1 MYILADPFSTFS
13 CQNVTCPQA
22 PFVPEMNDKCTVHW
36 ARPQT
41 VSCGS
46 ITGYNVAIA
55 MASTSVSAADFMYET
70 AALEPY
76 TSYTATVTAITDVN
90 MTFCSLD
97 FTTSME
103 QGEPTL

>member
-1 MYILADPFSTFS
+1 
-13 CQNVTCPQA
+13 
-22 PFVPEMNDKCTVHW
+22 MNDKCTVHW
-36 ARPQT
+36 ARPKT

-46 ITGYNVAIA
+46 ITGYNVTIA

-76 TSYTATVTAITDVN
+76 TSYTATVTAINDVN
-90 MTFCSLD
+90 MTSCSLD
-97 FTTSME
+97 FTTSE